1 MDATV
6 FRWVLVIIAIVLAGG
21 IYLFS
26 LHQSRLRKRSAI
38 EDFTREEIDS
48 AFIEDE
54 QLRYELDNLNQILRD
69 DDAGAVGEIEIN
81 PAREAEKTP
90 YALPEPEL
98 FVPPDIAGRDDDRL
112 ISYHLRHED
121 FRLIT
126 GEEAQAAARDAGLA
140 RNRDDLLEYREDGE
154 VLFTVA
160 SLSPPGNFAD
170 YESLEFTTLGFN
182 CYVDLDACA
191 DPRRAFEAM
200 LKKVDEL
207 VRSLNVKVYKPS
219 QELLTISDVTDIR
232 AELA

>member
-26 LHQSRLRKRSAI
+26 LHQSRLRKRSAM
-38 EDFTREEIDS
+38 ENFTREEIDS

-54 QLRYELDNLNQILRD
+54 QLRHELDNLNQILHD
-69 DDAGAVGEIEIN
+69 DDADAVGEIEIN
-81 PAREAEKTP
+81 PARETEKTS
-90 YALPEPEL
+90 YTVPEPEL
-98 FVPPDIAGRDDDRL
+98 YLAPDIALKNDNRL

-126 GEEAQAAARDAGLA
+126 GEEAQAAVRGAGLSL
-140 RNRDDLLEYREDGE
+140 NHDKLLEFRDGDE
-154 VLFTVA
+154 ILFTIA
-160 SLSPPGNFAD
+160 SLSPPGDFGD
-170 YESLEFTTLGFN
+170 LDDLEFTTLGFN
-182 CYVDLDACA
+182 CFIDLDSCA
-191 DPRRAFEAM
+191 DPRRAYEAM

-232 AELA
+232 AELT

>member
-6 FRWVLVIIAIVLAGG
+6 FRWVLVIIAIVLAAG

-26 LHQSRLRKRSAI
+26 LHQSRLRKRSAM
-38 EDFTREEIDS
+38 ENFTREEIDS

-54 QLRYELDNLNQILRD
+54 QLRHELDNLNQILHD
-69 DDAGAVGEIEIN
+69 DDADAVGEIEIN
-81 PAREAEKTP
+81 PARETEKTS
-90 YALPEPEL
+90 YTVPEPEL
-98 FVPPDIAGRDDDRL
+98 YLAPDIALKNDNRL

-126 GEEAQAAARDAGLA
+126 GEEAQAAVRDAGLSL
-140 RNRDDLLEYREDGE
+140 NRDKLLELRDGDE
-154 VLFTVA
+154 ILFTIA
-160 SLSPPGNFAD
+160 SLSPPGDFGD
-170 YESLEFTTLGFN
+170 LDDPEFTTLGFN
-182 CYVDLDACA
+182 CFIDLDSCA
-191 DPRRAFEAM
+191 DPRRAYEAM

-232 AELA
+232 AELT